1 MTDGSWEMLINIRK
15 RDRLEPV
22 MNHPETVVTPLLD
35 RIKEVT
41 SLVPKGHIV
50 EKNILKTEVERPQ
63 RYTAPTSNESCELRF
78 PKLKL
83 VKKNSPF

>member
-1 MTDGSWEMLINIRK
+1 
-15 RDRLEPV
+15 
-22 MNHPETVVTPLLD
+22 MNHPEAVVTSLLH

-41 SLVPKGHIV
+41 PLVPKGHII
-50 EKNILKTEVERPQ
+50 EEDILENATDIEGLK
-63 RYTAPTSNESCELRF
+63 RYAPTSNESCELRF